1 MTEPIRI
8 LHVVGSMNRGGT
20 ETMIMNLYR
29 QIDRSKVQF
38 DFMVHTSDKCAYDDE
53 ILELGG
59 KIYRVPMFKGTN
71 YFSYQNAWIQFFN
84 TNQEYKIIHGHI
96 GSSAAIY
103 LKLAKRNGCFTI
115 AHSHNTK
122 SIGKNLKSFL
132 YPYFSYPTR
141 YIADFF
147 FGCSKNAGSDRYGKK
162 VVSSDKFKVLNNA
175 IPANKYRYSNE
186 IREQLRKKL
195 NVEEKTVLGHVG
207 RFSHQKNHQ
216 MLINIFQTLHKENPD
231 TVLLLV
237 GDGELRK
244 SIENRVVDLGLSDSV
259 IFTGVR
265 SDIPELMQAMD
276 VFVFPSL
283 YEGLGLVAIEAQAAG
298 LRCVVSDSI
307 PKEAF
312 VTDLIK
318 SLPLEEP
325 VDIWAKSILQYS
337 KGYVRKNTYEV
348 IKNNGYDIL
357 DIAKWLESFYLKKV
371 EEQL

>member
-53 ILELGG
+53 ILKLGG

-84 TNQEYKIIHGHI
+84 TNQEYKIIHGHL

-122 SIGKNLKSFL
+122 SIGKNLKSLL

-216 MLINIFQTLHKENPD
+216 MLINIFQALHKENHD

-244 SIENRVVDLGLSDSV
+244 SIENQVVDLGLSDSV

-357 DIAKWLESFYLKKV
+357 DTAKWLESFYLKKV
-371 EEQL
+371 DEQL